1 MAKRYWN
8 MGIVRLFNDVI
19 YEEALS
25 RTPNGL
31 RYHLIDIC
39 VHELAK
45 VNKEASV
52 SLTEATFLDC
62 LEPFFAMVQRVE
74 DKNVQKRVVDS
85 VMMKFLNEYS
95 FVSDVALSEDEEEDK
110 QLIFQQVH
118 VGTVAKFIFEIASD
132 GDTDERYR
140 KGLYEMHKTFVRKI
154 RAAGR
159 DVDTDAGEEEEV
171 DKEEE
176 MVTLTDNSHCD
187 SHAEQPIVE
196 EETTSTSK
204 KDKKKKKKRKA
215 KEAAE
220 SSDPEPKADEYEP
233 APTTPTTTNETAI
246 TESSNKSKKKK
257 RKKTEKNEAKAEAI
271 DITSTATSEKPPL
284 PTSTK
289 KKKKQKTDKPIS
301 KGDVLAHKT
310 DLSPN
315 SSDGEGPG
323 TTSVSK
329 RVSFGAR
336 NQSKSHKASMKA
348 IKSLKPEVWST
359 ANRTPDKS
367 ILLKRPETEVKKSK
381 SQKKKR
387 KST

>member
-62 LEPFFAMVQRVE
+62 LEPFFAMIQRVE

-85 VMMKFLNEYS
+85 VMMKFLNEFS
-95 FVSDVALSEDEEEDK
+95 FVSDVALSEEEEDK
-110 QLIFQQVH
+110 ELIFQQVH

-132 GDTDERYR
+132 GDTDVRYR

-159 DVDTDAGEEEEV
+159 DVDIDDCEEEEV
-171 DKEEE
+171 EDNEEE
-176 MVTLTDNSHCD
+176 IVTSTEKSHCV
-187 SHAEQPIVE
+187 SHAEHPIVE
-196 EETTSTSK
+196 GELISTSK
-204 KDKKKKKKRKA
+204 KDKKKKKRKA
-215 KEAAE
+215 KEAVE
-220 SSDPEPKADEYEP
+220 SSDPESKADECEP
-233 APTTPTTTNETAI
+233 APTTPTTTDETTT
-246 TESSNKSKKKK
+246 TESSTKSKKRK
-257 RKKTEKNEAKAEAI
+257 RKKAEKKEADAETT
-271 DITSTATSEKPPL
+271 DTTDTTNPSS
-284 PTSTK
+284 SK
-289 KKKKQKTDKPIS
+289 KKKKQKSDKPIS
-301 KGDVLAHKT
+301 KGDVVAHKT

-315 SSDGEGPG
+315 SSDGEGQG
-323 TTSVSK
+323 TMSASK
-329 RVSFGAR
+329 RVSFGAH
-336 NQSKSHKASMKA
+336 NHSKSHKASMKA
-348 IKSLKPEVWST
+348 LKTLTQKVWST

>member
-176 MVTLTDNSHCD
+176 AASKD
-187 SHAEQPIVE
+187 S
-196 EETTSTSK
+196 
-204 KDKKKKKKRKA
+204 
-215 KEAAE
+215 
-220 SSDPEPKADEYEP
+220 
-233 APTTPTTTNETAI
+233 
-246 TESSNKSKKKK
+246 
-257 RKKTEKNEAKAEAI
+257 
-271 DITSTATSEKPPL
+271 L
-284 PTSTK
+284 
-289 KKKKQKTDKPIS
+289 
-301 KGDVLAHKT
+301 
-310 DLSPN
+310 
-315 SSDGEGPG
+315 
-323 TTSVSK
+323 
-329 RVSFGAR
+329 
-336 NQSKSHKASMKA
+336 
-348 IKSLKPEVWST
+348 EVCGMC
-359 ANRTPDKS
+359 R
-367 ILLKRPETEVKKSK
+367 
-381 SQKKKR
+381 R
-387 KST
+387 KSMLLFCLPLAVGPAGLPAAPSVGEVLMRRTRRRARRRTGAVVLSV